1 MPAGSTRPAGHLRL
15 AIIGLGLIGGSI
27 ARAARSGRWPS
38 SIVSISAWSPSG
50 AGPAAAL
57 ADGVIDRA
65 AGSLPA
71 AVEGADLI
79 VLAAD
84 PLTCLGLLDVI
95 ATLPFADASPTIT
108 DVASTKAAIVDRAD
122 RLELPFVGGHPMA
135 GLETSGY
142 VHARAELFE
151 GRPWVLCPGRLAR
164 PIDLE
169 RTEQLAAACGAEP
182 LRLDAAAHDRAVAAI
197 SHLPLALAAALVQ
210 AVGAADD
217 WPLARTLGAGGWGS
231 ATRLARG
238 DVAMGAGIAATNA
251 PELARRIRALA
262 GELEDWL
269 TDLEA
274 TPADPAA
281 TAERLAVRLRA
292 ARAVLEAAD

>member
-1 MPAGSTRPAGHLRL
+1 VPAGSTRPAGQLRL

-38 SIVSISAWSPSG
+38 PIDSIVAWSPSG
-50 AGPAAAL
+50 SGPAAAL
-57 ADGVIDRA
+57 ADGVIDRVA
-65 AGSLPA
+65 RSLAA

-84 PLTCLGLLDVI
+84 PLTCLGLLDAV
-95 ATLPFADASPTIT
+95 ASLPPADDWPTVT
-108 DVASTKAAIVDRAD
+108 DVASTKATIVARAD
-122 RLELPFVGGHPMA
+122 RHELPFVGGHPMA

-142 VHARAELFE
+142 RHSRAELFE

-164 PIDLE
+164 AIDLE
-169 RTEQLAAACGAEP
+169 RSEQLAVACGAAAHW
-182 LRLDAAAHDRAVAAI
+182 LDAAAHDRAVAAI

-210 AVGAADD
+210 AVGDADD
-217 WPLARTLGAGGWGS
+217 WPLARSLAAGGWGG

-262 GELEDWL
+262 THLDGWL
-269 TDLEA
+269 ADLEA

-281 TAERLAVRLRA
+281 TAERLAIRLAA
-292 ARAVLEAAD
+292 ARATLETTD